1 MENFDKVYDGMCE
14 IRDTLNANGVSDE
27 TILEAISA
35 YLYGIKLLN
44 ENLYIELITQIERDV
59 ELSID
64 NI

>member
-14 IRDTLNANGVSDE
+14 IRDTLNANGISDE
-27 TILEAISA
+27 VILEAISG

-44 ENLYIELITQIERDV
+44 EELYMALIEQIERDV

>member
-14 IRDTLNANGVSDE
+14 IRDTLNANGIGDE
-27 TILEAISA
+27 VVLEAISA

-44 ENLYIELITQIERDV
+44 EELYIELIAQIERDV

>member
-14 IRDTLNANGVSDE
+14 IRDTLNANGISDE
-27 TILEAISA
+27 TILEAISG

-44 ENLYIELITQIERDV
+44 EELYMALIEQIEKDV